1 MRTACVSM
9 RNATPFTQLALAL
22 LLAIMCRT
30 GFAAYSDTMILTRE
44 GRLPVLITVP
54 HGGNRA
60 PPAVPFHRRGTTVT
74 DAGTIEVAEAL
85 AKHIERNLGAPPYLV
100 AALFSRRH
108 IDANRPADAAYESP
122 TARPFYDDY
131 HQAISRYVAR
141 IREQFPHGALL
152 IDSHGQGADADVVH
166 RGTRNGATV
175 AALLRRHGQ
184 DALIGPQSL
193 LGALATRGY
202 RVFPPNTPPGTPP
215 EHRGYSGGHTV
226 HFYGSASAAGIDAI
240 QLELGRALRNDER
253 FTAALGEAVAVFYRA
268 YLSGDASAASNGPVR
283 RD

>member
-1 MRTACVSM
+1 MTPGYVSIPH
-9 RNATPFTQLALAL
+9 TTILARLVLAL
-22 LLAIMCRT
+22 LLTLMCRT

-74 DAGTIEVAEAL
+74 DAGTIEVAQAL

-108 IDANRPADAAYESP
+108 IDANRPVDTAYESSA
-122 TARPFYDDY
+122 ARPFYDAY
-131 HQAISRYVAR
+131 HQAISRYVAQ
-141 IREQFPHGALL
+141 IREQFPQGALL
-152 IDSHGQGADADVVH
+152 IDIHGQGAEANVVH

-184 DALIGPQSL
+184 GALTGPQSL
-193 LGALATRGY
+193 LGALAARGY

-215 EHRGYSGGHTV
+215 EHRGYSGGHSV